1 MMINQT
7 TTLTCKFKDTLGT
20 KKSITIDH
28 LSEDITTD
36 QMNQFMQATIESNV
50 LILNK
55 KNPETS
61 LATTK

>member
-1 MMINQT
+1 MINQT

-20 KKSITIDH
+20 TKSITIDH
-28 LSEDITTD
+28 PSEDITTD

-50 LILNK
+50 LILNE

-61 LATTK
+61 LAPTK

>member
-20 KKSITIDH
+20 TKSSTIDH
-28 LSEDITTD
+28 PSEDITTD
-36 QMNQFMQATIESNV
+36 QINQFMQATIESNV
-50 LILNK
+50 LILNE

-61 LATTK
+61 LAPTK